1 MAIRKVDSYGIDPL
15 RDGMFTAVAS
25 VVSYRKHLITADE
38 DQNPQ
43 LVAHREFG
51 NVNYYEVILIAN
63 GMLHQSEFTAGKT
76 VVIPTEF
83 AAKTSVNR
91 RTASL

>member
-1 MAIRKVDSYGIDPL
+1 MAIRKVDAYGLDAL
-15 RDGMFTAVAS
+15 RDGMFTAVGT
-25 VVSYRKHLITADE
+25 VEDYRNHLITADE

-43 LVAHREFG
+43 LVAHREYG

-63 GMLHQSEFTAGKT
+63 GMMHQSEFTPGKI
-76 VVIPTEF
+76 VKIPTEF
-83 AAKTSVNR
+83 AAKTAVKR